1 MLSSEFCTTSDHFKV
16 AHVQKHVLP
25 LYHLTVCSSPQGI
38 DCFDY
43 SKDLNVIA
51 TGGLDHVV
59 RLWNPYVTAKPVA
72 ILRGHIS
79 RVLDV
84 IIEEQKGTVFSY
96 DCDTVSK
103 KHTRLNENKLPWISH
118 DSEIEIFNF
127 LFIVLKIQLFS
138 MPSSHYSEIEIFN
151 CLFIVSLYAKV
162 LFSKHAYF
170 KTNNLVLF

>member
-1 MLSSEFCTTSDHFKV
+1 M
-16 AHVQKHVLP
+16 
-25 LYHLTVCSSPQGI
+25 

-59 RLWNPYVTAKPVA
+59 RLWNPYVTMKPVA

-84 IIEEQKGTVFSY
+84 IIDEQKATVFSY

-103 KHTRLNENKLPWISH
+103 KY
-118 DSEIEIFNF
+118 
-127 LFIVLKIQLFS
+127 VKIINY
-138 MPSSHYSEIEIFN
+138 HG
-151 CLFIVSLYAKV
+151 
-162 LFSKHAYF
+162 
-170 KTNNLVLF
+170 